1 MPDELGKDGV
11 SVSSLQRKHA
21 NFENDLQ
28 TLGSAVSW
36 LFFFIVCVSSF
47 SVQFNRHKTSV

>member
-28 TLGSAVSW
+28 TLGTAVSYYFMYVKK
-36 LFFFIVCVSSF
+36 LSITALLSNKSISNV
-47 SVQFNRHKTSV
+47 

>member
-1 MPDELGKDGV
+1 MSDELGKDGV

-28 TLGSAVSW
+28 TLGHAVII
-36 LFFFIVCVSSF
+36 FPFIL
-47 SVQFNRHKTSV
+47 HL

>member
-28 TLGSAVSW
+28 TLGTAVSLLFYVCKLFIFIS
-36 LFFFIVCVSSF
+36 LFF
-47 SVQFNRHKTSV
+47 

>member
-1 MPDELGKDGV
+1 MSDELGKDGV

-28 TLGSAVSW
+28 TLGTAVSM
-36 LFFFIVCVSSF
+36 ICI
-47 SVQFNRHKTSV
+47 

>member
-1 MPDELGKDGV
+1 MSDELGKDGV

-28 TLGSAVSW
+28 TLGTAVS
-36 LFFFIVCVSSF
+36 LISFFSNILSSIE
-47 SVQFNRHKTSV
+47 